1 MIQSDAW
8 RNLVVFGQVYRDV
21 AKGCAGRD
29 EMIAFVVHFHLTFVL
44 IDCNE
49 YQLYTVAFSQH
60 VSHDWELCFIW
71 KAPKHTL
78 KTIMKE
84 KRFLIARTQRAYHL

>member
-49 YQLYTVAFSQH
+49 YQLYTVAFFPSMFLTIGSC
-60 VSHDWELCFIW
+60 VSSG
-71 KAPKHTL
+71 KHPSTHS
-78 KTIMKE
+78 KP
-84 KRFLIARTQRAYHL
+84 